1 MLHFWGFTLHT
12 GEIES
17 ALLSLPYIAKA
28 VVLALEDE
36 EYQER
41 AAAIIEIKR
50 SYQTKQPGLATLRQD
65 LKEMTGLLLFK
76 QPTVAYFLLE
86 GEEISLTANGKIS
99 KKDARE
105 KFFGDRWRRKERVEV
120 LDLKGMEYWRMG
132 GQC

>member
-1 MLHFWGFTLHT
+1 LHA

-28 VVLALEDE
+28 IVLPVEDE

-41 AAAIIEIKR
+41 AAAILQVNRKFR
-50 SYQTKQPGLATLRQD
+50 SRQPDLETLRKH
-65 LKEMTGLLLFK
+65 LTEKTGLMLFK
-76 QPTVAYFLLE
+76 LPTVVYWLHE
-86 GEEISLTANGKIS
+86 GQEVSLTANGKVQ
-99 KKDARE
+99 KRDARK
-105 KFFGDRWRRKERVEV
+105 KFFGDGWRCKEGVEV